1 MLNDSGIEIDQE
13 FLNSF
18 LEESQEVLK
27 SLKDFV
33 SSFESAGDNH
43 YFEKYGQQVD
53 RIMGAAF
60 TLSLSEIGELTR
72 LGKELGYKAS
82 QVNDINKLISVQS
95 ILSQLNRALESILL
109 HFKNRKRPD
118 YSEYNLLLH
127 KLKSAS
133 GHLGDYRASV
143 GL

>member
-1 MLNDSGIEIDQE
+1 MLNDSGIEIDQD
-13 FLNSF
+13 FIDSF
-18 LEESQEVLK
+18 LIESMEVLHN
-27 SLKDFV
+27 LKIFV
-33 SSFESAGDNH
+33 NSFESASDNH

-60 TLSLSEIGELTR
+60 TLSLNEIGELTK

-82 QVNDINKLISVQS
+82 QVHDINKLISVQS
-95 ILSQLNRALESILL
+95 ILSQLNRALESIFLQ
-109 HFKNRKRPD
+109 FKNRKRPD
-118 YSEYNLLLH
+118 YTEYNLLQH

-133 GHLGDYRASV
+133 GHLGDFRTTV